1 MLFEDLFNED
11 VKSVSVVTDITDG
24 KQKIVE
30 LGKDFD
36 EYIDK
41 TYGKAIK
48 DQNNTEKAYEGMRK
62 ATIYL
67 GLACTSAFL
76 LQRKLKKRSQK
87 QYKDIC
93 DDMFSDKTMDEFVVK
108 AFEEQFGNGDK
119 ENL

>member
-11 VKSVSVVTDITDG
+11 VKSISVVTDVNDG
-24 KQKIVE
+24 KHKVVE

-36 EYIDK
+36 GYVDK

-62 ATIYL
+62 ATIYFA
-67 GLACTSAFL
+67 LATGASIL
-76 LQRKLKKRSQK
+76 LQRQLKKRSER

-93 DDMFSDKTMDEFVVK
+93 NDMFSDKNMDEFVIK
-108 AFEEQFGNGDK
+108 AFEEQFGNEK
-119 ENL
+119 K